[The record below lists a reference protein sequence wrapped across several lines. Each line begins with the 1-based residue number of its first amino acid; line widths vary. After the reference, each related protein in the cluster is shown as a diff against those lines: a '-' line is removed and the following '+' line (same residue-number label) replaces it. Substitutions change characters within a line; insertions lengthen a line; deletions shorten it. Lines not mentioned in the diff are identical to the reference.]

1 MRNSITRPATLA
13 LLAVVLALGT
23 VVVWSQ
29 RADAPPGDQT
39 PSTSPEPAGAPVG
52 TVEVVGA
59 IPHEGAVWTEGLLM
73 SEGLLWESTGNPTG
87 SSVRAVDP
95 ATGRVRWTVPNGN
108 TFFAEGIVRAFGR
121 TYVLSWQEGTVF
133 TFDRHAKPPFQP
145 FASYDGEGWGL
156 TAVGDDLVNS
166 NGSADLYF
174 RDPETFAVRRTAT
187 VRYQGQPV
195 ERLNELEYDGAA
207 IWANQWQTRYV
218 YRIDPADPSN
228 VVRYELPD
236 RCPGGF
242 FNGIAWSPEEQ
253 LFYVTG
259 QRCPEILKV
268 RFR

>member
-1 MRNSITRPATLA
+1 MRPAAIALLA
-13 LLAVVLALGT
+13 LLLAVAAAI
-23 VVVWSQ
+23 VWSQ
-29 RADAPPGDQT
+29 RADAPPGEEP
-39 PSTSPEPAGAPVG
+39 PSASPGAGAAPAG

-59 IPHEGAVWTEGLLM
+59 IPHEGAAWTEGLLV

-87 SSVRAVDP
+87 SGVRAVDP
-95 ATGRVRWTVPNGN
+95 ATGEVRWRVPNGN
-108 TFFAEGIVRAFGR
+108 AFFAEGIVRAFGR
-121 TYVLSWQEGTVF
+121 TYVLSWQERTVF
-133 TFDRHAKPPFQP
+133 TFDRDADPPFQP

-174 RDPETFAVRRTAT
+174 RDPETFAIRRTLT
-187 VRYQGQPV
+187 VRFEGRPV
-195 ERLNELEYDGAA
+195 ERLNELEYDGAF

-218 YRIDPADPSN
+218 YRIDPSDPSN

-242 FNGIAWSPEEQ
+242 YNGIAWHADEG